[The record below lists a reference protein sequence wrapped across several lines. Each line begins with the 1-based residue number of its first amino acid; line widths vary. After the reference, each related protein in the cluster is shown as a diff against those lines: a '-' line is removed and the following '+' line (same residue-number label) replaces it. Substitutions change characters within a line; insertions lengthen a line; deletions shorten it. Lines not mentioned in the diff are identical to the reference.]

1 MQSNISP
8 ALRILRDTFGYPKFR
23 PGQEDVVEAIRAGE
37 DVLAVMPTGSGKS
50 LCYQIPALLR
60 DDLTLVVSPLV
71 ALMEDQVAALKLSGV
86 AAETLNSSRD
96 RGANVAIWE
105 RVVAGEIQILYIA
118 PERLMTTRM
127 IAALQKLPVGQI
139 TIDEAHCI
147 SRWGPSFRPDY
158 EELTRLSDLF
168 PTASISAF
176 TATADAA
183 TRADIADRLF
193 KRPSRAFVT
202 GYDRPNIRLSVEPRR
217 DNKHQLLDF
226 LAMHVGESGIVYC
239 LSRKK
244 TEETAAFLCA
254 QGYRALPYHA
264 GLSAADR
271 STHQDI
277 FKNDQGVIMTATIAF
292 GMGIDKPDVRFVFHA
307 NLPGNI
313 EAYYQELGRAGRD
326 GEPAEA
332 LMLYGLDDIRQRRQ
346 FIQEDDG
353 DDEHKRR
360 EHKRLDA
367 LLAYC
372 ETPECRRRALLTYFG
387 EESSACGNCDV
398 CLCPPVLDD
407 GTALAGWALTTIQET
422 GQRFGASHIIDV
434 LRGADT
440 EKIRQFRHK
449 RVSSYG
455 AGATED
461 KTTWGSILR
470 QMIASGYL
478 HMDVSGYGGLQLTEN
493 GIDLLREG
501 SRFFFRRETLR
512 PNSVLPKVHASTT
525 LGELTDSDKALLAAL
540 KRLRLQ
546 FAKER
551 GVPAY
556 AIFRDRSL
564 TEMAAH
570 RPSSEESFSR
580 VYGVGSAKLRDF
592 AAPFMEVIAGF
603 D

>member
-1 MQSNISP
+1 MPSKTSP
-8 ALRILRDTFGYPKFR
+8 ALSVLRDTFGYPNFR
-23 PGQEDVVEAIRAGE
+23 PGQEDVINAIQAGE

-60 DDLTLVVSPLV
+60 DGLTLVVSPLV
-71 ALMEDQVAALKLSGV
+71 ALMEDQVAALKLNGV
-86 AAETLNSSRD
+86 AAETLNSFRD
-96 RGANVAIWE
+96 RDTNIAIWK
-105 RVVAGEIQILYIA
+105 RVVAGEVQILYIA
-118 PERLMTTRM
+118 PERLMTARM
-127 IAALQKLPVGQI
+127 IAALQKLPVRQI

-158 EELTRLSDLF
+158 EDLTRLSDLF
-168 PTASISAF
+168 PAAPISAF
-176 TATADAA
+176 TATADKT
-183 TRADIADRLF
+183 TRADIADSLF
-193 KRPSRAFVT
+193 NGPSRAFVT
-202 GYDRPNIRLSVEPRR
+202 GYDRPNIQLSVEPRR
-217 DNKHQLLDF
+217 DWKRQLLDF
-226 LAMHVGESGIVYC
+226 LTAHDGKSGIVYC

-254 QGYRALPYHA
+254 KGYRALPYHA
-264 GLSAADR
+264 GLDKADR
-271 STHQDI
+271 STHQEI
-277 FKNDQGVIMTATIAF
+277 FKNDPGVIMTATIAF

-326 GEPAEA
+326 NEPADA
-332 LMLYGLDDIRQRRQ
+332 FMLYGLDDIRQRRQ

-353 DDEHKRR
+353 EDDHKRR

-372 ETPECRRRALLTYFG
+372 ETPECRRRALLSYFG
-387 EESSACGNCDV
+387 EDSKACGNCDV
-398 CLCPPVLDD
+398 CLTPPVLDD

-434 LRGADT
+434 LRGTDT
-440 EKIRQFRHK
+440 EKIRQFRHE

-455 AGATED
+455 VGVAED

-470 QMIASGYL
+470 QMIAAGYL
-478 HMDVSGYGGLQLTEN
+478 HMDVSGYGGLQVTEN
-493 GIDLLREG
+493 GIDLQREG
-501 SRFFFRRETLR
+501 SAFRFRRETLR
-512 PNSVLPKVHASTT
+512 PKSAMPKAHSTAA
-525 LGELTDSDKALLAAL
+525 LRELTDGDGNLLAAL
-540 KRLRLQ
+540 KQLRLQ

-564 TEMAAH
+564 AEMATH
-570 RPSSEESFSR
+570 RPSSEEAFAR
-580 VYGVGSAKLRDF
+580 VYGVGAAKLRDF
-592 AAPFMEVIAGF
+592 AAPFMKVIADF